1 MIALAIEDSKDFVNK
16 LLVQNT
22 FDKFYVGE
30 SLIRTF
36 TDFRIGGNL
45 NKDYYTLEEQE
56 AMNGRIQVVWADVKP
71 FVFSVIKGH
80 KLPLGFQFI
89 FELSAENRHWLM
101 EHNKTS
107 VSEDEIKGLYM
118 NIRYEK
124 GEIICVS
131 GISFKTFVMD
141 KTVERLW
148 DDTVKQFFRQNHI
161 AFSEK

>member
-1 MIALAIEDSKDFVNK
+1 
-16 LLVQNT
+16 
-22 FDKFYVGE
+22 
-30 SLIRTF
+30 
-36 TDFRIGGNL
+36 
-45 NKDYYTLEEQE
+45 
-56 AMNGRIQVVWADVKP
+56 MNGRTQVVWADVKP

>member
-56 AMNGRIQVVWADVKP
+56 AMNGRTQGVWADVTP
-71 FVFSVIKGH
+71 FVF
-80 KLPLGFQFI
+80 
-89 FELSAENRHWLM
+89 
-101 EHNKTS
+101 
-107 VSEDEIKGLYM
+107 
-118 NIRYEK
+118 
-124 GEIICVS
+124 
-131 GISFKTFVMD
+131 
-141 KTVERLW
+141 
-148 DDTVKQFFRQNHI
+148 
-161 AFSEK
+161 